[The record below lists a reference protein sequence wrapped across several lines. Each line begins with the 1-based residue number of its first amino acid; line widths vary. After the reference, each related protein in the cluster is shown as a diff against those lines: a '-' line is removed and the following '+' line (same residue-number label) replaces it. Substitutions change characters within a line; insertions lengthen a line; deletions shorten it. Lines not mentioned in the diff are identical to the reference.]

1 MQIPRWDRVPRH
13 PQGGVGKL
21 LSATFN
27 GLSHIDGDCA
37 VEVVAGGA
45 GILGGIQMTFF
56 DLHGQI
62 GTVVGKMFS
71 GGVSF
76 GIGGGKWNAVVSQG
90 IVTLYVYTITVADS
104 AHSNVYYYSMSVSTP
119 PNFHNAPAPSFRVFN
134 YPAKGAVPVYM
145 FTIQMN
151 DSVGTLVYYY
161 SLSASTPPNFNG
173 PISPST
179 PIRPNRKVPAPCT
192 SSPASLATAPSSTT
206 TPVSMTSRP
215 DSQTRGSRSGLRHY
229 GHRQHEP
236 SHCSSGHRRGGR
248 AGDRVGAKPRLPAGS
263 DCSRQQQV
271 SIEIVDTGRRPTPL
285 YRSGNAMK

>member
-90 IVTLYVYTITVADS
+90 IVTLYAYTITAADS
-104 AHSNVYYYSMSVSTP
+104 AHSNVYYYSMSASTP

-161 SLSASTPPNFNG
+161 SLSVSTPPNFNG
-173 PISPST
+173 PYLAFYAYPTEQEGAGAVHLFTGLPSDGT
-179 PIRPNRKVPAPCT
+179 LLYYY
-192 SSPASLATAPSSTT
+192 SSVDDQPPGFT
-206 TPVSMTSRP
+206 
-215 DSQTRGSRSGLRHY
+215 
-229 GHRQHEP
+229 
-236 SHCSSGHRRGGR
+236 
-248 AGDRVGAKPRLPAGS
+248 
-263 DCSRQQQV
+263 
-271 SIEIVDTGRRPTPL
+271 DTGVAFWAPALRPPPT
-285 YRSGNAMK
+285 